1 MKKRSLCAACL
12 ALIMMTSAAL
22 ATPAKQPN
30 IILILADDLGVE
42 TINSYGGES
51 YPTPVL
57 DDIASEG
64 MRFEN
69 AHAQPLCTPSRV
81 KLMTGKHN
89 FRNYQHFMYLDPSET
104 TFAHSLKQAGYR
116 TMISGKWQ
124 LVDNG
129 VDDIE
134 GMLPQHSGFDDYF
147 LWQVR
152 RDNAGSRYWGPRIS
166 DNGVI
171 TDYPDTEFGPDLFNR
186 QVSDYI
192 KQSSK
197 QPFFI
202 YYTMTLPHLP
212 LVTTPDSLDAVS
224 KEEQFSGMV
233 AYMDKLVGQV
243 KNTVIEQGIAENTV
257 ILFIGDN
264 GTDRRITSL
273 RDGIEVAGGKGKTS
287 DSGSHVPFI
296 AWWPNTIAPAQVDHN
311 LINLSDFFPTLMELA
326 GTSMPVGH
334 PTDGISLVD
343 VFKGTSSTPI
353 RSEQFIHYNPQW
365 MQWPARYA
373 FDKQWKLY
381 EDGKLYNTVRD
392 AKETTNLI
400 NSKLDLDKEAGDAR
414 DRLTKKLASM
424 PGGPVPFWPTAP
436 QKVYVI
442 VALSLLGLIA
452 ALVFIC
458 INLRKRLQ
466 H

>member
-1 MKKRSLCAACL
+1 MTKRSLYAAFL
-12 ALIMMTSAAL
+12 ALIMAASPVL
-22 ATPAKQPN
+22 ATPEQQPN

-51 YPTPVL
+51 YPTPEL
-57 DDIASEG
+57 DRIASEG

-104 TFAHSLKQAGYR
+104 TFAHSLKRAGYR

-166 DNGVI
+166 DNGEL
-171 TDYPDTEFGPDLFNR
+171 THYPDEKFGPDLFNR
-186 QVSDYI
+186 QVTDYI
-192 KQSSK
+192 KKASEL
-197 QPFFI
+197 PFFI

-243 KNTVIEQGIAENTV
+243 KNAVVEQGIAENTV

-287 DSGSHVPFI
+287 DNGSHVPFI
-296 AWWPNTIAPAQVDHN
+296 AWWPNTINPAQIDHN

-326 GTSMPVGH
+326 GIDMPAGH
-334 PTDGISLVD
+334 PKDGISLVD
-343 VFKGTSSTPI
+343 VFKGTRSAPL

-373 FDKQWKLY
+373 FDAQWKLY
-381 EDGKLYNTVRD
+381 EGGELYNTSRD
-392 AKETTNLI
+392 TEEKTNLM
-400 NSKLDLDKEAGDAR
+400 NTNLDKEASDAR
-414 DRLTKKLASM
+414 DRLNQKLASI

-436 QKVYVI
+436 QKVYVMAAVI
-442 VALSLLGLIA
+442 VLGMMAVLALIFLTLHRR
-452 ALVFIC
+452 
-458 INLRKRLQ
+458 LR